1 MKFSWNET
9 LVWLCLL
16 SNLIFAG
23 SELISEYTGIDSWSI
38 FYFGIGLF
46 SVSVLILIYQIILKF
61 KKNKKWKTNTTIMT
75 KNTYYVLSFSIIGL
89 AIIGGRY
96 LGFSFIER
104 LIAAFVIGGLFEL
117 AYRKKLI
124 KNKWKN

>member
-117 AYRKKLI
+117 AYRKKL
-124 KNKWKN
+124 KNKS

>member
-9 LVWLCLL
+9 IVWLCLL
-16 SNLIFAG
+16 SNLIFFGA
-23 SELISEYTGIDSWSI
+23 ELISDYTGIDFWSI

-61 KKNKKWKTNTTIMT
+61 KKNKKWKTNTNIMT

-89 AIIGGRY
+89 AILGGRY

-104 LIAAFVIGGLFEL
+104 LIAAFVFGGLFEL
-117 AYRKKLI
+117 IYRKQLK
-124 KNKWKN
+124 KWKN

>member
-1 MKFSWNET
+1 
-9 LVWLCLL
+9 
-16 SNLIFAG
+16 
-23 SELISEYTGIDSWSI
+23 
-38 FYFGIGLF
+38 
-46 SVSVLILIYQIILKF
+46 
-61 KKNKKWKTNTTIMT
+61 MT

-117 AYRKKLI
+117 AYRKKL
-124 KNKWKN
+124 KNKS

>member
-23 SELISEYTGIDSWSI
+23 SELISDYTGIDSWSI

-61 KKNKKWKTNTTIMT
+61 KKNKKLKTNTTIMT

-117 AYRKKLI
+117 AYRKKL
-124 KNKWKN
+124 KNKS